1 MVQGGFNISGL
12 GEKDRRWFK
21 EGLILQ
27 GWERRI
33 EDGSRRVLFCRVGRE
48 AILIGRSKI

>member
-1 MVQGGFNISGL
+1 MVQGGFNIAGL
-12 GEKDRRWFK
+12 GEKDIRWFK

-33 EDGSRRVLFCRVGRE
+33 
-48 AILIGRSKI
+48 